1 MFGNMLTLGKGIGD
15 FANIETTPEC
25 TFITFKD
32 RFTAEKFMYGTSN
45 GEIPSAG
52 KIELAWVQTPVDLST
67 SSLSVSK
74 MEKQDEMK
82 LGEGDATMQISTP
95 THGDGQR
102 QEHHQ
107 DLDYDVADDNDWGIS

>member
-1 MFGNMLTLGKGIGD
+1 
-15 FANIETTPEC
+15 
-25 TFITFKD
+25 
-32 RFTAEKFMYGTSN
+32 MYGTSN
-45 GEIPSAG
+45 GEIPSVG
-52 KIELAWVQTPVDLST
+52 KVELAWVQTPLPPVNLCT
-67 SSLSVSK
+67 NSLGVSK

-82 LGEGDATMQISTP
+82 PDEGDATMQVFTP